1 MISNFILNLHI
12 HIHFGILFQFGFEL
26 TAISLLSASSHHRH
40 LLSNKDSFSNKR
52 NLSTHTPFCNIRNK
66 VFELKLFAMSKAK
79 VSAEWKKRVKS
90 EYMRLR
96 QMKRYKRADEVKIAW
111 NQNRKIMSG

>member
-12 HIHFGILFQFGFEL
+12 HIHFGILFEFGFEF
-26 TAISLLSASSHHRH
+26 TAISLLLASSYHRH
-40 LLSNKDSFSNKR
+40 LLSTKDSFSNKR
-52 NLSTHTPFCNIRNK
+52 NPSTHTPFCSIRNK
-66 VFELKLFAMSKAK
+66 AFVAMSKAK